1 MENILT
7 FDSEDELET
16 FLSRPCAETVD
27 LMKRLEGDF
36 MILGIGGK
44 MGPTLGRMI
53 VRAAEE
59 AGVSKKVY
67 GVSRFSDR
75 YLIPKLE
82 NLGIQCI
89 PCDLLLP
96 EEMARL
102 PKVKNIIFMAGRKFG
117 QVGSDYLTWALNVI
131 VPNNT
136 AACFT
141 GSKFVVFSTGSIY
154 DLWPSDSEGPSESDT
169 KYAVGE
175 YANSCLGRERIFEYY
190 SRTNGTKV
198 LLYRLN
204 YAIDLRYG
212 VLLDIGKKVYEGKPV
227 NLEMGYANVIWQ
239 GDANNLAIRC
249 LELAACPPRI
259 LNVTGDKIRIR
270 DIANGFGKLM
280 GRKPEFS
287 GTEAPTAL
295 LSNNAVMKSI
305 FGTPPTS
312 IEQMLRWITDWIIR
326 GGKLLDKPTHYETR
340 DGQFLD
346 K

>member
-1 MENILT
+1 MENILSFHT
-7 FDSEDELET
+7 EDDLET
-16 FLSRPCAETVD
+16 FLSTPCAETVD
-27 LMKRLEGDF
+27 LMKRTEGDF

-59 AGVSKKVY
+59 AGVLKKVY
-67 GVSRFSDR
+67 GVSRFSDLH
-75 YLIPKLE
+75 LIPKLE
-82 NLGIQCI
+82 NGGIRCI

-96 EEMARL
+96 GETARL
-102 PKVKNIIFMAGRKFG
+102 PKVMNIIFMAGRKFG
-117 QVGSDYLTWALNVI
+117 QVGSDYLTWALNII
-131 VPNNT
+131 VPNNA

-141 GSKFVVFSTGSIY
+141 ESRFVVFSTGSIY
-154 DLWPSDSEGPSESDT
+154 DLWLSDSEGPSESDT
-169 KYAVGE
+169 TYAIGE

-212 VLLDIGKKVYEGKPV
+212 VLLDIGKKVFEGRPV

-259 LNVTGDKIRIR
+259 LNVTGDKILVR
-270 DIANGFGKLM
+270 DIALSFGKRM
-280 GRKPEFS
+280 GREPVFS
-287 GTEAPTAL
+287 GTESSTAL
-295 LSNNAVMKSI
+295 LSNNAEMRSV
-305 FGTPPTS
+305 FGSPPTS
-312 IEQMLRWITDWIIR
+312 IEQMIRWLTDWIIR
-326 GGKLLDKPTHYETR
+326 GGKSLDKPTHYETR

-346 K
+346 